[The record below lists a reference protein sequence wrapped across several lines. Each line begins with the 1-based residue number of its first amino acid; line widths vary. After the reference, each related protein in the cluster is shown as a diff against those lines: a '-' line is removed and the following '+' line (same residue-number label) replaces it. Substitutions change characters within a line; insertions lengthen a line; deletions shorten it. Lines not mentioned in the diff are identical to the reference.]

1 MVSEGVPQ
9 MDASRPGTQEDP
21 LGETD
26 RLARHDL
33 LIIRLEAVRRQR
45 RRTQRLP
52 RPREPYLDRISD

>member
-9 MDASRPGTQEDP
+9 TDVSRPGAQEDLP
-21 LGETD
+21 GEAD

-33 LIIRLEAVRRQR
+33 LVLRMEAARRQR
-45 RRTQRLP
+45 RRPQGLP